1 MPAMTFTTKFGIQNN
16 NKLIS
21 RREIMKVRYLG
32 ILLLGFLT
40 LFSCDDNTGKLGMGM
55 LPDSDRINV
64 ETTSFD
70 VTTQSY
76 FVEDGVYAKTN
87 IGYIGKFTDP
97 ALNGIGDYEAS
108 FITELNCTDD
118 FRFPAVYDPEK
129 HTGTMAGDTVV
140 SIQLAVYYKK
150 SFGDTLNACR
160 MSVYELNDKWL
171 DERKSADRS
180 YRYTNI
186 DPDKYY
192 DKKDLLGRK
201 AYTAYD
207 TSVPDSVRYAT
218 DSNGSPIYY
227 PNVTFPLDKEWGNE
241 ILQLNRAY
249 QRGENDYFKNS
260 EKFIEHILKGLYFKT
275 DYGDGTVL
283 YVDQVNLQ
291 MQFRFHYVDSLGV
304 KLSKKDGSD
313 SLYYSMA
320 TVFASTKEVIQAN
333 QLKNA
338 KSLKEL
344 AEKHTDL
351 TYLRSPAGIFTEATL
366 PYDEIHEK
374 LAGDTLNAVKLTFT
388 NYNEDANK
396 YEFTMGAPET
406 VLLLRKKD
414 LKSFFEENKVPDNIT
429 SFSVDHNNVAT
440 NQYTFMNIAR
450 LITTCINE
458 KKAEKIKAGAAW
470 DEKREKQWI
479 EDNKVLLIPVSATY
493 ELSNN
498 TKKLIGIQHN
508 LAPSYA
514 RLKGGPATENGA
526 EDGKVKTP
534 LKLEV
539 IYTTFNE

>member
-1 MPAMTFTTKFGIQNN
+1 
-16 NKLIS
+16 
-21 RREIMKVRYLG
+21 MKVRYLG
-32 ILLLGFLT
+32 ILLLALLT
-40 LFSCDDNTGKLGMGM
+40 LFSCDDNTGKLGIGM
-55 LPDSDRINV
+55 LPDSDGINV

-70 VTTQSY
+70 VTTRSY

-97 ALNGIGDYEAS
+97 MLNGIGDYEAS

-140 SIQLAVYYKK
+140 SIQLAVYY
-150 SFGDTLNACR
+150 SNWFGDSLNACR
-160 MSVYELNDKWL
+160 MSVYKLDKETWL
-171 DERKSADRS
+171 KERDDPKRK

-186 DPDKYY
+186 DPEKYY
-192 DKKDLLGRK
+192 DPSEDLLARK

-207 TSVPDSVRYAT
+207 TSVPDSVRNGT

-227 PNVTFPLDKEWGNE
+227 PNVTFPLDKKWGNE
-241 ILQLNRAY
+241 ILQLNRDY

-260 EKFIEHILKGLYFKT
+260 DKFIENVLSGLYLKT

-283 YVDQVNLQ
+283 YVDRVDLQ

-304 KLSKKDGSD
+304 KLSKKDGTD

-344 AEKHTDL
+344 AEDHTDL
-351 TYLRSPAGIFTEATL
+351 TYLRSPAGIFTEAVL
-366 PYDEIHEK
+366 PYDEIHQK

-388 NYNEDANK
+388 NYNEDTNK
-396 YEFTMGAPET
+396 YKFSMGAPRT

-429 SFSVDHNNVAT
+429 SFAVNHNNVAT
-440 NQYTFMNIAR
+440 NQYTFVNIAR

-458 KKAEKIKAGAAW
+458 KKAEKAKAGDAW
-470 DEKREKQWI
+470 NDKREKQWI
-479 EDNKVLLIPVSATY
+479 EENKVLLVPVSATY
-493 ELSNN
+493 ETVNSSN
-498 TKKLIGIQHN
+498 KIIGIQHN

-514 RLKGGPATENGA
+514 RLKGGPATENGS

>member
-1 MPAMTFTTKFGIQNN
+1 
-16 NKLIS
+16 
-21 RREIMKVRYLG
+21 MKVRYLG
-32 ILLLGFLT
+32 ILLLALLT
-40 LFSCDDNTGKLGMGM
+40 LFSCDDNTGKLGIGM
-55 LPDSDRINV
+55 LPDSDGINV

-70 VTTQSY
+70 VTTRSY

-97 ALNGIGDYEAS
+97 MLNGIGDYEAS

-140 SIQLAVYYKK
+140 SIQLAVYY
-150 SFGDTLNACR
+150 SNWFGDSLNACR
-160 MSVYELNDKWL
+160 MSVYELNNKWL
-171 DERKSADRS
+171 NERKNPDRS

-186 DPDKYY
+186 DPEKYY
-192 DKKDLLGRK
+192 NKSDLLGRK

-207 TSVPDSVRYAT
+207 TSVPDSVRNAT
-218 DSNGSPIYY
+218 DSNGNRTYY

-241 ILQLNRAY
+241 ILQFNRAY

-260 EKFIEHILKGLYFKT
+260 DKFIEHILKGVYLKT

-283 YVDQVNLQ
+283 YVDRVDLQ

-304 KLSKKDGSD
+304 KLSKKDGTD

-344 AEKHTDL
+344 AEDHTDL
-351 TYLRSPAGIFTEATL
+351 TYLRSPAGIFTEAIL
-366 PYDEIHEK
+366 PYDEIHQK

-388 NYNEDANK
+388 NYNEDTNK
-396 YEFTMGAPET
+396 YKFSMGAPRT

-429 SFSVDHNNVAT
+429 SFAVNHNNVAT
-440 NQYTFMNIAR
+440 NQYTFVNIAR

-458 KKAEKIKAGAAW
+458 KKAEKAKAGDAW
-470 DEKREKQWI
+470 NDKREKQWI
-479 EDNKVLLIPVSATY
+479 EENKVLLVPVSATY
-493 ELSNN
+493 ETVNSSN
-498 TKKLIGIQHN
+498 KIIGIQHN

-514 RLKGGPATENGA
+514 RLKGGPATENGS